1 MKNIGAGIAIVGIWI
16 GVGIVALSGQNGWCV
31 FGVAV
36 MAMIATGLTGV
47 FSAGD

>member
-16 GVGIVALSGQNGWCV
+16 GVGMVAMSGQNGWCV